1 MLLVSLSLWKETT
14 WNLSSKFKLKVKV
27 KQKFYRVEEKVKN
40 SNQKLKLKQKFKL
53 LERDHLEIKL
63 DIQIK
68 KLTLKQT
75 FSLWKVK

>member
-1 MLLVSLSLWKETT
+1 M
-14 WNLSSKFKLKVKV
+14 
-27 KQKFYRVEEKVKN
+27 EEKFKN